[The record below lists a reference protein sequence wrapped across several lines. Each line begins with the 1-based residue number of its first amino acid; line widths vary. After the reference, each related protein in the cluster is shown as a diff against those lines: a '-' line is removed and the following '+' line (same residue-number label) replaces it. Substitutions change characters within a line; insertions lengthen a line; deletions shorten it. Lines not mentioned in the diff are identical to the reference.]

1 MHLEVFTQLFVTG
14 AGDKCHQL
22 ENLGGLI
29 VLQFSSVIFKYRD
42 GVQIVVELFFQ
53 IFNANIYESVSS
65 GIE

>member
-1 MHLEVFTQLFVTG
+1 MVGVSLQIFHDSALTRSLIMKVHMHLEVFTQLFVTG

-42 GVQIVVELFFQ
+42 GV
-53 IFNANIYESVSS
+53 
-65 GIE
+65 

>member
-29 VLQFSSVIFKYRD
+29 VLQFSSVIFKNRD
-42 GVQIVVELFFQ
+42 GV
-53 IFNANIYESVSS
+53 
-65 GIE
+65 